1 MTRLACAALLT
12 CLMLPAAAPAQL
24 AEVICDDRARLEQRL
39 ATVQGATRQGQGL
52 RGPDTVLEIWVAPDS
67 GDWILVQSYSSGTAC
82 IVAMGESWEAVPA
95 PARADP
101 A

>member
-39 ATVQGATRQGQGL
+39 ATVQGAAVPLPRKSLRRLRRNRGFSRGL
-52 RGPDTVLEIWVAPDS
+52 RTPQL
-67 GDWILVQSYSSGTAC
+67 
-82 IVAMGESWEAVPA
+82 
-95 PARADP
+95 DP
-101 A
+101 AVECKRACRKV